1 MELIATGALV
11 FKGHR
16 FGIPHTSAD
25 YHRFY
30 ATADGN
36 ASAGTD
42 RSDPFTPA
50 FGACSFR
57 LKAPGPADYPWE
69 TIEQPSM
76 AFATGARP
84 GTYTLN
90 HWVSLSGRPNPPIEL
105 REPNVVPRAI
115 SLGKILERLVFLE
128 DGGFNDGDEA
138 RLHRI
143 LYTTLLEDPDGRWSR
158 RRGMERQIADLIT
171 VLSRPEWVDFSL
183 PENQVVAKFFARAA
197 HGDAGRYKRFF
208 HQLLLI
214 MELDLR
220 ISSKSHAEWTKERL
234 SEMLPPRISWALV
247 LGRKWRAC
255 MSIEKFAAGG
265 ASEKSRFLHG
275 LECSLLILC
284 SQVPPPGQEVPSKG
298 SEEIRQGNQMAEPQ
312 PSRRCAEREV
322 P

>member
-16 FGIPHTSAD
+16 FGIPHTSSD
-25 YHRFY
+25 YHSFY
-30 ATADGN
+30 STADGN
-36 ASAGTD
+36 AGAGTD

-50 FGACSFR
+50 FAACSFR

-76 AFATGARP
+76 AFATGSRP
-84 GTYTLN
+84 GTCTLN

-128 DGGFNDGDEA
+128 AGGFDEGDEN

-143 LYTTLLEDPDGRWSR
+143 LYGTLLEDPDSRWSR

-171 VLSRPEWVDFSL
+171 VLSRPEWVDFSQ

-197 HGDAGRYKRFF
+197 QTDAGRYKRFF

-220 ISSKSHAEWTKERL
+220 ISSKSHAEWAKERL
-234 SEMLPPRISWALV
+234 SDMLLPRISWALV

-265 ASEKSRFLHG
+265 VPEQSRFVRG
-275 LECSLLILC
+275 LECAVLTSY
-284 SQVPPPGQEVPSKG
+284 SQVPAPSQEGPGKG
-298 SEEIRQGNQMAEPQ
+298 PEEIRQGDQVAEPQ
-312 PSRRCAEREV
+312 PSRRRTEREV